1 MLKVLINQLN
11 GGRSTAPH
19 DLTQKGLGIA
29 GVDKKF
35 HPVLGGRVRYK
46 GSFWPAFTDQDES
59 FKEQDIVR
67 VLGIIGI
74 SLQVEKY
81 C

>member
-1 MLKVLINQLN
+1 MLKVLISQLN
-11 GGRSTAPH
+11 GDRSTVPN
-19 DLTQKGLGIA
+19 DLDKKGLGIA
-29 GVDKKF
+29 IVDKKF

-46 GSFWPAFTDQDES
+46 GSFWPAFTDQDEI

-67 VLGIIGI
+67 VLGVIGI